1 MRPEIEQ
8 AITLLQREGSQSL
21 EEVLSLLG
29 CSCPARH
36 GRIDR
41 PGSRRDYRAAC
52 RHGTCSHAP
61 GKAFRSQGTYEAG
74 SAAPRTREIQST
86 EQARPARYNYSALF
100 AELSDDRDE
109 QIYVPVVGWLGSF
122 KTPLVI
128 MAPIPPALVGI
139 LPADA
144 LMGAFFTATNDCFIA
159 GAGIIVAP

>member
-1 MRPEIEQ
+1 MEGLTDQEVAEITGQRADTVRVRLHLARP
-8 AITLLQREGSQSL
+8 
-21 EEVLSLLG
+21 
-29 CSCPARH
+29 
-36 GRIDR
+36 
-41 PGSRRDYRAAC
+41 
-52 RHGTCSHAP
+52 
-61 GKAFRSQGTYEAG
+61 FRSQGTYEAG

-144 LMGAFFTATNDCFIA
+144 LMGAFFTATQ
-159 GAGIIVAP
+159 